1 MPRLPDHSGEV
12 GASDGL
18 SLDAMREIAKEVGLE
33 QRFVDQAA
41 ASLLLDPAAQGSGLL
56 GGPSSH
62 HVSATFARTL
72 TASQRIELLDVI
84 RGVLSHEGA
93 LNDVM
98 GSIEWRTVGL
108 MSQTTVTITPDE
120 DSVSVRV
127 FNDRGGL
134 AVLTW
139 TAPVLVGLVTAF
151 ATLNAINPT
160 AGGGVW
166 LSMLAGGVV
175 VGAGVARQIWSA
187 TTRSARARTERLRE
201 AIALYLNG

>member
-1 MPRLPDHSGEV
+1 
-12 GASDGL
+12 
-18 SLDAMREIAKEVGLE
+18 MREIAKEVGLE

-98 GSIEWRTVGL
+98 GSIVWSTGGL